1 MGAYAGSYKWIADKG
16 ATMSR
21 VITWYSDEAQTTPVN
36 LTNYTAKMQVRSVP
50 GSTLILE
57 LSTTNGRIV
66 LGGAAGTIT
75 CTVAAADMNMT
86 ADLYQ
91 YDLELTNGTVV
102 TRLIQGSFEVRDEI
116 TT

>member
-1 MGAYAGSYKWIADKG
+1 MGSYAGSYDWIADKG
-16 ATMSR
+16 ATTSR
-21 VITWYSDEAQTTPVN
+21 VFTWYVDETKTTKVN
-36 LTNYTAKMQVRSVP
+36 LTGYTAKMQVRAKP
-50 GSTLILE
+50 GSTLIVE

-75 CTVAAADMNMT
+75 CTIPAADMNMT

-102 TRLIQGSFEVRDEI
+102 TRLVQGSFEVRDEI